1 VASAQLTFGVLGAL
15 EVHRDGAAVPL
26 PSSRQRAVLAA
37 LLVHAGRPVPGDTLV
52 EAAWRDELPAN
63 PRAAL
68 HTVLSRLRTALDA
81 DAIRHE
87 AAGYRLAITSDA
99 VDATLF
105 ETLHRAAREA
115 PATEAVG
122 LLDRALALWRGPAY
136 AEFADRVFAAAEA
149 VRLDELRLACLED
162 LAELRLEIGDVSAAL
177 TAMESF
183 VDEHPLRERA
193 RGLLMMARYRAGR
206 VSEALDT
213 YHEYRNV
220 LVDELGLDPS
230 PAIRDLHQR
239 ILNHEVTPS
248 PPARQSH
255 PASTVRWLATDAP
268 FLGRNNEAAEL
279 LELGARHRL
288 VTVTGAGGVG
298 KTRLVAETVSALA
311 GQLGLP
317 VTVVELAAVD
327 DDGVDSAIAAAMG
340 VGSSHGNPREAA
352 LDYLSVLPAL
362 LVLDNCEHVLTGLRP
377 FVHTALRRCAGLRVV
392 ATSRQRI
399 GLPAEQVLP
408 LEPLPTPE
416 VDAEA
421 AELNVA
427 VRLFADRARRVRPA
441 FGLTD
446 ADVPAVAEI
455 CRRLDGLP
463 LAIELAA
470 TRAATLGIEPLR
482 RRLDSSLDL
491 LGGGGRTEERTL
503 RVTLD
508 WSYGL
513 LDEADRTLFA
523 ALGVFE
529 GDFDLDAAEQMTGG
543 LAGRPVAVGLGRL
556 VDASL
561 VVARQA
567 VGTVRYRLLEV
578 VRAFAR
584 ERLAEANVE
593 PDIRAAHARWVRA
606 MMRAAAEAATGP
618 GDDPLAASLIDAAD
632 VRAAALW
639 ALRHG
644 EPELAGDI
652 TGSLM
657 FATVHRDMRV
667 DLIDVVRLIGEEPAV
682 EAAPSGAL
690 ARAAG
695 AFAATLQGELEMGE
709 HSARAA
715 LIAARSANERYLA
728 LCALGVVAIYRGD
741 YDSSRRWWREL
752 LTVEELQPAQLVDGH
767 ASLSLLA
774 AYEGEVSEA
783 RQHAAR
789 AMAMAEASGSPP
801 CIAFASYAAAEAVA
815 AADYATGV
823 PLLETA
829 VREVDRAGADFSAG
843 LAATALAAALTRL
856 DRTAEALDVVGP
868 LLERW
873 LRLAAWPQLWT
884 TMRIL
889 AELLVR
895 NDRPEEAALL
905 LAAAVRAP
913 SAPAIAGTDIARYAR
928 LDHELRQRIDAQAYE
943 KIATL
948 AAFLPRTAVVDR
960 ARAAVAALS
969 QLRDGPP
976 AQT

>member
-1 VASAQLTFGVLGAL
+1 L
-15 EVHRDGAAVPL
+15 EVHREGATVPM
-26 PSSRQRAVLAA
+26 PSGRQRAVLAA
-37 LLVHAGRPVPGDTLV
+37 LLVHVARPVPGDTLV

-68 HTVLSRLRTALDA
+68 HTVLSRLRAALGA

-99 VDATLF
+99 VDAALF

-115 PATEAVG
+115 PAAEAVG

-136 AEFADRVFAAAEA
+136 AEFADREFAAAEA

-162 LAELRLEIGDVSAAL
+162 LAELRLEIGDVSAAV
-177 TAMESF
+177 TAMEKF

-193 RGLLMMARYRAGR
+193 RGLLMLGRYRAGR
-206 VSEALDT
+206 ISEALDA
-213 YHEYRNV
+213 YHDYRNM
-220 LVDELGLDPS
+220 LVDELGLEPS
-230 PAIRDLHQR
+230 PAIQDLHQR
-239 ILNHEVTPS
+239 ILNHEITPS
-248 PPARQSH
+248 PPAQQSH
-255 PASTVRWLATDAP
+255 QPSTVRWLTTDAP
-268 FLGRNNEAAEL
+268 FLGRDNEAAEL
-279 LELGARHRL
+279 VQLAARHRL
-288 VTVTGAGGVG
+288 VMVTGAGGVG
-298 KTRLVAETVSALA
+298 KTRLVAETLPALA
-311 GQLGLP
+311 GRLGLP

-327 DDGVDSAIAAAMG
+327 DNGVDTAVAAAMG
-340 VGSSHGNPREAA
+340 VGPSPGDPREAVI
-352 LDYLSVLPAL
+352 DYFSALPAL
-362 LVLDNCEHVLTGLRP
+362 LVLDNCEHVLAGLRP
-377 FVHTALRRCAGLRVV
+377 FVHAALRRCPGLRVV

-399 GLPAEQVLP
+399 GLPSEQVFP

-421 AELNVA
+421 AELNAA
-427 VRLFADRARRVRPA
+427 VRLFADRACRVRPA

-470 TRAATLGIEPLR
+470 TRAATLGVEPLR

-491 LGGGGRTEERTL
+491 LGGDGRTEERTL
-503 RVTLD
+503 RATLD

-513 LDEADRTLFA
+513 LDEPDRTLFA
-523 ALGVFE
+523 ALGVIE
-529 GDFDLDAAEQMTGG
+529 GDFDLDGAERMAGG

-567 VGTVRYRLLEV
+567 AGTVRYRLLEV

-584 ERLAEANVE
+584 ERLAETTVE

-606 MMRAAAEAATGP
+606 MMRAAAEAATGT
-618 GDDPLAASLIDAAD
+618 GDDPSAALAIDAAD
-632 VRAAALW
+632 IRAAALW

-644 EPELAGDI
+644 EPQLAADV

-657 FATVHRDMRV
+657 LATVDRDMRV
-667 DLIDVVRLIGEEPAV
+667 DLIEIVRLVGEAAAV
-682 EAAPSGAL
+682 AAAPSGAL

-695 AFAATLQGELEMGE
+695 AIAAILQGELETGE

-715 LIAARSANERYLA
+715 LSAARGANERYLA
-728 LCALGVVAIYRGD
+728 LCALGVVTIYRGD

-801 CIAFASYAAAEAVA
+801 CIAFARYAAAEAVA
-815 AADYATGV
+815 VADYAMGV

-829 VREVDRAGADFSAG
+829 VQDVDRAGAEFSAG
-843 LAATALAAALTRL
+843 LAATALATALIRL

-884 TMRIL
+884 TMRLL
-889 AELLVR
+889 AELLAR

-905 LAAAVRAP
+905 LAAADRAP
-913 SAPAIAGTDIARYAR
+913 SAPAIAGTDIDRYAR

-969 QLRDGPP
+969 Q
-976 AQT
+976 

>member
-1 VASAQLTFGVLGAL
+1 M
-15 EVHRDGAAVPL
+15 
-26 PSSRQRAVLAA
+26 
-37 LLVHAGRPVPGDTLV
+37 RPVPGDTLV

-68 HTVLSRLRTALDA
+68 HTVLSRLRAAFGAELIGT
-81 DAIRHE
+81 E
-87 AAGYRLAITSDA
+87 PAGYRLAITSDA
-99 VDATLF
+99 VDASLF

-115 PATEAVG
+115 PAPEAVG
-122 LLDRALALWRGPAY
+122 LLERALVLWRGPAY
-136 AEFADRVFAAAEA
+136 AEFADREFAAAEA
-149 VRLDELRLACLED
+149 VRLDELRLACQED
-162 LAELRLEIGDVSAAL
+162 LAELLLEVGDVSAAL
-177 TAMESF
+177 TAMEKF
-183 VDEHPLRERA
+183 VDEHPIRERA
-193 RGLLMMARYRAGR
+193 RGVLMMARYRAGR
-206 VSEALDT
+206 ITEALDA
-213 YHEYRNV
+213 YHDYRTM
-220 LVDELGLDPS
+220 LADELGLDPS

-239 ILNHEVTPS
+239 ILSHEVPPN
-248 PPARQSH
+248 PPALQKS
-255 PASTVRWLATDAP
+255 PAFTVRWLATDTP
-268 FLGRNNEAAEL
+268 FLGRDDEAAEL
-279 LELGARHRL
+279 IELVARHRL
-288 VTVTGAGGVG
+288 VTVTGTGGVG
-298 KTRLVAETVSALA
+298 KTRLVAETLSALT

-317 VTVVELAAVD
+317 MTVVELAAVD
-327 DDGVDSAIAAAMG
+327 DGGVDAAIAAAVG
-340 VGSSHGNPREAA
+340 VGLSPAIPREAA
-352 LDYLSVLPAL
+352 VEYLSVLPAL

-377 FVHTALRRCAGLRVV
+377 FVHTALRRCAGLRVI

-416 VDAEA
+416 IDAEA
-421 AELNVA
+421 AELNAA

-482 RRLDSSLDL
+482 RRLDSSIDL
-491 LGGGGRTEERTL
+491 LGEGERTGERTL

-513 LDEADRTLFA
+513 LDDADRTLFA

-529 GDFDLDAAEQMTGG
+529 GDFDLDGAEQVTGG
-543 LAGRPVAVGLGRL
+543 LAARPVAVGLGRL

-567 VGTVRYRLLEV
+567 AGNVRYRLLEV

-584 ERLAEANVE
+584 ERLAEAYVE

-618 GDDPLAASLIDAAD
+618 GDDPVAARVIDAAD
-632 VRAAALW
+632 IRAAALW

-644 EPELAGDI
+644 EPQLAADV

-657 FATVHRDMRV
+657 LATVDRNMPV
-667 DLIDVVRLIGEEPAV
+667 DLIEIVRLVGEAPAV
-682 EAAPSGAL
+682 AAAPSGAL

-695 AFAATLQGELEMGE
+695 AIAAILQGELQTGE
-709 HSARAA
+709 RSARAA
-715 LIAARSANERYLA
+715 LAAARNASERYLA
-728 LCALGVVAIYRGD
+728 LCALGVVAIYQGD
-741 YDSSRRWWREL
+741 YDGSRRWWREL
-752 LTVEELQPAQLVDGH
+752 LTVEDLQPAQLVDGH
-767 ASLSLLA
+767 ASFSLLA
-774 AYEGEVSEA
+774 AYEGEISEA

-789 AMAMAEASGSPP
+789 AVAMAEASGSPP
-801 CIAFASYAAAEAVA
+801 RIAFASYATAEAVA

-829 VREVDRAGADFSAG
+829 VREVDRAGAEFEAG
-843 LAATALAAALTRL
+843 LAATALAAALIRL

-884 TMRIL
+884 TMRLL
-889 AELLVR
+889 AELLSR

-905 LAAAVRAP
+905 LAAADRAP
-913 SAPAIAGTDIARYAR
+913 SAPAIAGTDIDRYA
-928 LDHELRQRIDAQAYE
+928 LLNHELRQRINAQAYE

-969 QLRDGPP
+969 QSRGGRP
-976 AQT
+976 ART